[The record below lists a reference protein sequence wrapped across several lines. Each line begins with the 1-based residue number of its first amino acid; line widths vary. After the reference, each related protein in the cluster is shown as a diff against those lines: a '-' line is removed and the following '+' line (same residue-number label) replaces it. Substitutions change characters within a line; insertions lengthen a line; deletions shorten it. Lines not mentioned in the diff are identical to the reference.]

1 VAVCSNCGADVP
13 SDQQFCMTCGTPAVG
28 RAAASVPMPSLSVE
42 PSATRSEGLA
52 GFWWRVLSFV
62 IDSIFV
68 LIISELPAHY
78 LKFGFYPTVVVST
91 VVIFL
96 YWHLLVAYRGGQTLG
111 MRIVR
116 ITIVNADGRGKVNPR
131 QSAIRAA
138 VYSALVLV
146 GSLYH
151 YRTYAHPTPAQSR
164 RLGEEAF
171 ILFLLLVPHFLDLLW
186 SAWDKQKQTVHD
198 KAARTVAIRE
208 SKVRS

>member
-1 VAVCSNCGADVP
+1 
-13 SDQQFCMTCGTPAVG
+13 MTCGTAVSG
-28 RAAASVPMPSLSVE
+28 PGAALAPMPSLADE
-42 PSATRSEGLA
+42 TAATRLEGLA

-68 LIISELPAHY
+68 LIIGELPAHY
-78 LKFGFYPTVVVST
+78 LKFGFYPTVLVAT

-111 MRIVR
+111 MRIVG

-151 YRTYAHPTPAQSR
+151 YRTYLHPTAAQSR
-164 RLGEEAF
+164 RAGEEAF
-171 ILFLLLVPHFLDLLW
+171 ILFLLLIPHFIDLLW
-186 SAWDKQKQTVHD
+186 SAWDKQRQTLHD